1 MCAFFFEN
9 IGHQAGKKI
18 QSLRMEVHKLLSSLL
33 LQKSTDENQAE
44 QLQIRIRR
52 TVHGSNEGEH
62 RMNILF
68 ENSLIGNMAN
78 KRKLYI
84 VGIKNSIIL

>member
-68 ENSLIGNMAN
+68 SLIGNMAN